1 MPPCFG
7 LNLQNTVCLN
17 VEQEWVIPLHANL
30 VAKNNTK
37 RIFVPV
43 QTYAKQRA
51 LALLRVEPF
60 RKSNLRIY
68 LFDVLGQTTGI
79 RHPNGTP
86 HRWGYRTAKG
96 GAAQGAP
103 QGPHNNVTDIRGEP
117 KIVPHQLVY
126 RRKTAH
132 IWGGNSFRRRFRYV
146 KNCSKQLGKQS

>member
-7 LNLQNTVCLN
+7 LCLENTVYS
-17 VEQEWVIPLHANL
+17 EQEWVIPLHSIL
-30 VAKNNTK
+30 LKKKTK
-37 RIFVPV
+37 KCFVPV

-60 RKSNLRIY
+60 RKSNLRIH
-68 LFDVLGQTTGI
+68 LFNVLGQTTGI
-79 RHPNGTP
+79 RHPYGNP
-86 HRWGYRTAKG
+86 DRWGCRTAKR

-103 QGPHNNVTDIRGEP
+103 QGPHYNVTDIRGEP

-132 IWGGNSFRRRFRYV
+132 IWSGNSFRRRFRYV
-146 KNCSKQLGKQS
+146 KKSNLVNKLLLSLY

>member
-79 RHPNGTP
+79 RHPNGTS
-86 HRWGYRTAKG
+86 HR
-96 GAAQGAP
+96 
-103 QGPHNNVTDIRGEP
+103 
-117 KIVPHQLVY
+117 
-126 RRKTAH
+126 
-132 IWGGNSFRRRFRYV
+132 
-146 KNCSKQLGKQS
+146 